1 LYSSLLSIISV
12 CFFGICWCAG
22 PAADP
27 GINSRALAELFQVA
41 QQRDTEVVYS
51 LSASVLE
58 IYQEQIF
65 DLLTG
70 SKDTGELS
78 GALCIRSRADP
89 LSRLLQTS

>member
-1 LYSSLLSIISV
+1 LLFV
-12 CFFGICWCAG
+12 LCLCAG

-41 QQRDTEVVYS
+41 QERGAEVAYS

-70 SKDTGELS
+70 SKDTGEPG
-78 GALCIRSRADP
+78 GAQSFISQAKLCYQVVCFADE
-89 LSRLLQTS
+89 LQQSLL